1 MKWLWIGAG
10 VAGLCGV
17 LIYTLGSVNGS
28 SGVQSL
34 WDADRKATDKV
45 ITELKLTI
53 AAKEATHSL
62 LSKENSDALAKSQA
76 EHAKALD
83 AVRTDYAKRLL
94 NIETRAN
101 VYKRLSDGT
110 ATERDRLVEHTAQLD
125 RTLEEGRHLVGELR
139 ETLGQC
145 EITVGVL
152 GTQILLDR
160 DLLK

>member
-1 MKWLWIGAG
+1 MKWVWIGLG
-10 VAGLCGV
+10 VSILCGS
-17 LIYTLGSVNGS
+17 LIYTLGSVSGS
-28 SGVQSL
+28 SDVQAL
-34 WDADRKATDKV
+34 WDADREATDRV
-45 ITELKLTI
+45 INDLRLTV
-53 AAKEATHSL
+53 AAKEAAHTL

-94 NIETRAN
+94 SVETRAG
-101 VYKRLSDGT
+101 VYKRMSDGT
-110 ATERDRLVEHTAQLD
+110 AIERNRLVEHTAQLD